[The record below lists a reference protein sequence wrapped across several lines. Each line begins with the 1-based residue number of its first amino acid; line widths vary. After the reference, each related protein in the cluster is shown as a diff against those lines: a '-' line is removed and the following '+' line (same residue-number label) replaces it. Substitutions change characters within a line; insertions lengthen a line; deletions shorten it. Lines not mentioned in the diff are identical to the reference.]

1 MRVTIN
7 GDEVRV
13 TGQALCGMPR
23 ALALAPRFG
32 KDIDNPSRV
41 IVTRISSLAS
51 ALALACAGAAA
62 HAQAWTPQR
71 NVEIVVSSAPGGS
84 NDRTAR
90 QVEKAIVEN
99 KLVAGTVTV
108 VNKPGGG
115 ATIAYTYINQR
126 AGDAHTLLIGTP
138 TLLTNHITGLGSQH
152 YRDFTSI
159 ALLFNDYTVFAV
171 NAASAIAN
179 GNDLAARV
187 RKDPNS
193 VAAGFAVALGSHNH
207 VAACLL
213 VKALGRNAREL
224 KAVAFKGSAEA
235 VTALLGAHIDLV
247 TTAAG
252 NAAPHVAAGRMR
264 VVAAAAPARLGG
276 ALAGVPTWKEQG
288 VELVFGGWRAV
299 MGPRGLSPEQVAYW
313 ENVLRRATQVPDW
326 RADLEKN
333 YWSDEFITGA
343 QFRAYLDKDY
353 AAMNVVLTE
362 LGLAKQEK

>member
-1 MRVTIN
+1 VT
-7 GDEVRV
+7 
-13 TGQALCGMPR
+13 
-23 ALALAPRFG
+23 
-32 KDIDNPSRV
+32 K
-41 IVTRISSLAS
+41 IVTVSLRHCVAV
-51 ALALACAGAAA
+51 LLACGALAA
-62 HAQAWTPQR
+62 HAQGWTPQR

-99 KLVAGTVTV
+99 KLTTATVTV

-115 ATIAYTYINQR
+115 ATIAYNYVNQR

-138 TLLTNHITGLGSQH
+138 TLLTNHITGLGSQS
-152 YRDFTSI
+152 YRDFTPI
-159 ALLFNDYTVFAV
+159 AMLFNDYTVFAV
-171 NAASAIAN
+171 NVASPIAN
-179 GNDLAARV
+179 GEDLVARV
-187 RKDPNS
+187 KKDPNS
-193 VAAGFAVALGSHNH
+193 VASGFAVALGSHNH

-235 VTALLGAHIDLV
+235 VTALLGGHIDLV

-252 NAAPHVAAGRMR
+252 NAARHVAAGRMR

-288 VELVFGGWRAV
+288 VHLVFGGWRAV
-299 MGPRGLSPEQVAYW
+299 MGPKELSAAQVAHW
-313 ENVLRRATQVPDW
+313 EGVLRRATQLPDW

-333 YWSDEFITGA
+333 YWSDEFLSGA
-343 QFRAYLDKDY
+343 QFRAFLDKDY
-353 AAMNVVLTE
+353 GDMRAVLAE
-362 LGLAKQEK
+362 LGLAKH